1 MAQDGSASRDQT
13 GTRSSPPVLPDFRPP
28 GPGSC
33 CPAAPESLEETATEA
48 APFEGLEYPQL
59 HLILTDSLWREA
71 RWRLIHGHVGNLK
84 LQSF

>member
-1 MAQDGSASRDQT
+1 MAQDGSASRDRT
-13 GTRSSPPVLPDFRPP
+13 GTRAALLFYLTSGRRVQ
-28 GPGSC
+28 GSC
-33 CPAAPESLEETATEA
+33 CPGAPESLEETATEA

-59 HLILTDSLWREA
+59 HLVLTDSLWREA